1 MQRLSAIA
9 TRSSLVCL
17 WLLMAF
23 TMTAHAP
30 CGLPQEPVAQL
41 ERTED
46 RRMVKTSAYTAGD
59 DFTEG
64 VIMANGE
71 KVHEGSVAYNDA
83 PLGTK
88 ILLDGEVYTVK
99 DRVAKDGVVD
109 IYMDSY
115 EEAIKYGVKQKEIIV
130 LE

>member
-1 MQRLSAIA
+1 
-9 TRSSLVCL
+9 
-17 WLLMAF
+17 
-23 TMTAHAP
+23 
-30 CGLPQEPVAQL
+30 
-41 ERTED
+41 
-46 RRMVKTSAYTAGD
+46 MVKTSAYTAGD
-59 DFTEG
+59 DFTPD

-109 IYMDSY
+109 IYIDSH
-115 EEAIKYGVKQKEIIV
+115 EAAVKYGVKQKEIIV